1 MMLRHFR
8 TLAILPLI
16 ASLTACAGLSA
27 PSPERLAALP
37 VVTYPD
43 APPAGDFVYKL
54 PAGKAIASRVAIQGS
69 ALASQAEQ
77 TLHVTLPRDLYV
89 HRRWVSEDGKT
100 WQPVADVFDIRLTL
114 SLPSDEHPKPGELQL
129 TVDRKGGH

>member
-1 MMLRHFR
+1 MMFRHCR

-54 PAGKAIASRVAIQGS
+54 PAGKAIASRVAIQGP
-69 ALASQAEQ
+69 ASC
-77 TLHVTLPRDLYV
+77 
-89 HRRWVSEDGKT
+89 S
-100 WQPVADVFDIRLTL
+100 
-114 SLPSDEHPKPGELQL
+114 
-129 TVDRKGGH
+129 